1 MSQAPAAGGRRKSRA
16 LWFLLLIVI
25 LGGIAGA
32 TAVHRMQSD
41 SLAGRASASPHP
53 AATPVKHVHA
63 LGRLE
68 PAGTVLRLS
77 PPSGNEGARVERI
90 LVAEG
95 DDVPA
100 DFVVAT
106 LDNADRRRAALAEA
120 EARLDA
126 AKARLDQTKAG
137 AKEGDIAAQRFA
149 VDVVVEQIKVARR
162 ELKRALELNAK
173 NVLTIEDLDN
183 KQWAV
188 DRAELEHRRAQELL
202 KSVGEVREID
212 VRVAEQDVATAL
224 AAVQRAQSEL
234 EASEV
239 RTRSA
244 GRILKIHTHQG
255 ERIGDQGLLEI
266 GDVLHMQAVAEIFEA
281 DVFRVRPGQIALVK
295 LDCSNEELRGEVAEV
310 GHLVARK
317 AVLSNDPVS
326 DTDARVVEVRI
337 RLKPEDC
344 ERVARL
350 SNARVEVQI
359 ELPDE

>member
-1 MSQAPAAGGRRKSRA
+1 MSHAPVAAGRRNLRV
-16 LWFLLLIVI
+16 LWSVVLVVVLA
-25 LGGIAGA
+25 GIAGA
-32 TAVHRMQSD
+32 TAVHRLQSD
-41 SLAGRASASPHP
+41 SKSGRESASPDP
-53 AATPVKHVHA
+53 AAIPVNHVHA

-68 PAGTVLRLS
+68 PAGTVLSLS
-77 PPSGNEGARVERI
+77 PPSGNEGARVERM

-126 AKARLDQTKAG
+126 AKARLNQTRAG
-137 AKEGDIAAQRFA
+137 AKEGDIAAQRYA
-149 VDVVVEQIKVARR
+149 VDVVVEQIKVAQR
-162 ELKRALELNAK
+162 ELKRARELHAK

-234 EASEV
+234 DASEV

-266 GDVLHMQAVAEIFEA
+266 GDVLHMEAVAEIFEA
-281 DVFRVRPGQIALVK
+281 DVFRVRPGQAALVK
-295 LDCSNEELRGEVAEV
+295 LDCVDEELRGEVAEV

-359 ELPDE
+359 ELPTK

>member
-1 MSQAPAAGGRRKSRA
+1 MSHAPVAAGRRNLRV
-16 LWFLLLIVI
+16 LWSVVLVVVLA
-25 LGGIAGA
+25 GIAGA
-32 TAVHRMQSD
+32 TAVHRLQSD
-41 SLAGRASASPHP
+41 SKSGRESASPDP
-53 AATPVKHVHA
+53 AAIPVNHVHA

-68 PAGTVLRLS
+68 PAGTVLSLS
-77 PPSGNEGARVERI
+77 PPSGNEGARVERM

-126 AKARLDQTKAG
+126 AKARLNQTRAG
-137 AKEGDIAAQRFA
+137 AKEGDIAAQRYA
-149 VDVVVEQIKVARR
+149 VDVVVEQIKVAQR
-162 ELKRALELNAK
+162 ELKRARELHAK

-202 KSVGEVREID
+202 KSVSEVREID

-234 EASEV
+234 DASEV

-266 GDVLHMQAVAEIFEA
+266 GDVLHMEAVAEIFEA
-281 DVFRVRPGQIALVK
+281 DVFRVRPGQVALVK
-295 LDCSNEELRGEVAEV
+295 LDCANEELRGEVAEV

-337 RLKPEDC
+337 RLNPEDC

-359 ELPDE
+359 ELPTK